1 MDQHTRESLSRR
13 REKDSTSLAKYS
25 IFRERAL
32 HHYVQSRDRDILP
45 RFVSPP
51 VIWGLWIVLCLCLVL
66 GWLCWNIRTPVY
78 IAGIGM
84 VAANTSSE
92 TSQVILFV
100 PAKQEQ
106 SVHVGAP
113 VQLQIGSSDPLNMR
127 NVVAVLLTSMSPAQ
141 VRMYYHLD
149 DTLSLLV
156 TEPSVA
162 LIVALDARS
171 VSANYVGSI
180 VHAQIQIG
188 ERSLLS
194 LLPLAG

>member
-1 MDQHTRESLSRR
+1 M
-13 REKDSTSLAKYS
+13 SLARRS

-32 HHYVQSRDRDILP
+32 HHYIQSRNRDILP

-51 VIWGLWIVLCLCLVL
+51 VFWGLWIVLCLCLVL

-92 TSQVILFV
+92 SSQAILFV
-100 PAKQEQ
+100 PASQIQ

-113 VQLQIGSSDPLNMR
+113 VQLQIGSSNPLNVR
-127 NVVAVLLTSMSPAQ
+127 NVVALLLTPMSPTQ
-141 VRMYYHLD
+141 VRTSYHLD

-162 LIVALDARS
+162 LVVVLDARS
-171 VSANYVGSI
+171 VPANYAGSI

-194 LLPLAG
+194 LLPTIG